1 MSTTDTRAA
10 FEATILDLYPAAK
23 FGRFA
28 SGRYNI
34 DWVENQW
41 GGWQLGIAH
50 AEAAKATGTAGE
62 LFGYGSSEKKN
73 CLLSKAQYDSC
84 APKNRTAYDIPL
96 YAHSLPKC
104 EGCKGYGV
112 ITHVSGQTPDNY
124 QECNEE
130 CPECQGTGEA
140 ARQPAPVVAVKT
152 WQERQQEHFAAEMFS
167 MKDDA
172 DFMELEIAD
181 LRAALAATAAPVLSD
196 EQYKKLE
203 YIAHW
208 MDSSVR
214 YIQNAPDDCGPASQ
228 FDYDMG
234 EAAHEILT
242 ILAAT
247 RSQP

>member
-1 MSTTDTRAA
+1 MSDYIKK
-10 FEATILDLYPAAK
+10 EQDLLAIVSKHAKDWKSLENVPAKALL
-23 FGRFA
+23 RIMRDA
-28 SGRYNI
+28 
-34 DWVENQW
+34 
-41 GGWQLGIAH
+41 IAYS
-50 AEAAKATGTAGE
+50 EAAKATGTAGE

-140 ARQPAPVVAVKT
+140 ARQTAPSLEAVQAFGAAAQPVGQITGISEHNGEATIGLYDFVVSVG
-152 WQERQQEHFAAEMFS
+152 
-167 MKDDA
+167 
-172 DFMELEIAD
+172 D
-181 LRAALAATAAPVLSD
+181 LVYVTPCAALAATAAPMLSD
-196 EQYKKLE
+196 ERIDWLANCACSGG
-203 YIAHW
+203 IA
-208 MDSSVR
+208 
-214 YIQNAPDDCGPASQ
+214 YPSQ
-228 FDYDMG
+228 VKTAIRDALR
-234 EAAHEILT
+234 EAAT
-242 ILAAT
+242 N